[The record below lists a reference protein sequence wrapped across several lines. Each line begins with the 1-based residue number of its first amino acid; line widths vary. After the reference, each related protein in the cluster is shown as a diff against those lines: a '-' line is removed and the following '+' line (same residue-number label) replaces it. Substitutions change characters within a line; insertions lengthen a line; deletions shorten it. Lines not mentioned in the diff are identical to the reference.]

1 MHDEGCC
8 RFAAGDKAVVDT
20 FNQVDAFG
28 KLTRAASKV
37 TEAGSQVPPADV
49 VAMHAALLA
58 FTAAVYPDRL
68 DLVNKVLTSAYQVQP
83 SRFFIHPVCWPV
95 CRLLDELAEQP
106 CALHTLLVSWLAR
119 SHSHVTRT
127 LTV

>member
-1 MHDEGCC
+1 M
-8 RFAAGDKAVVDT
+8 DT

-28 KLTRAASKV
+28 KLTCAAARV
-37 TEAGSQVPPADV
+37 TEAGSHVPAADV

-83 SRFFIHPVCWPV
+83 TSLNPLSVWYSAAHDMLPGHGLLCIQRHFHLKELPGAHEVSPSWDLSRKFN
-95 CRLLDELAEQP
+95 
-106 CALHTLLVSWLAR
+106 HTQ
-119 SHSHVTRT
+119 HSYHAA
-127 LTV
+127 